1 MEKTTNHKKT
11 FGLIGKNIN
20 YSFSKKY
27 FNEKFEK
34 ENILAT
40 YENFDCQNI
49 HEVQHI
55 LNLNSVNG
63 FNVTIP
69 YKQSIIPFLD
79 TISETAE
86 QIGAVNCIE
95 INSLGKKIGHNTDWK
110 GFKKSI
116 EPFISNNHQKALI
129 LGTGGA
135 SKAVKFALEKI
146 GVSTKLVGR
155 TMTVNQFIYEDLN
168 EIILKEHQII
178 VNTTP
183 LGTFP
188 KVENSPNIPFQF
200 ISNQHL
206 VFDLIYNPNETLFLK
221 KAKNQGA
228 QIVNGYEM
236 LVNQAESAWEIW
248 NKNKV

>member
-1 MEKTTNHKKT
+1 
-11 FGLIGKNIN
+11 
-20 YSFSKKY
+20 
-27 FNEKFEK
+27 
-34 ENILAT
+34 
-40 YENFDCQNI
+40 
-49 HEVQHI
+49 
-55 LNLNSVNG
+55 
-63 FNVTIP
+63 
-69 YKQSIIPFLD
+69 
-79 TISETAE
+79 
-86 QIGAVNCIE
+86 
-95 INSLGKKIGHNTDWK
+95 
-110 GFKKSI
+110 
-116 EPFISNNHQKALI
+116 
-129 LGTGGA
+129 
-135 SKAVKFALEKI
+135 
-146 GVSTKLVGR
+146 
-155 TMTVNQFIYEDLN
+155 MTVNQFIYEDLN

>member
-129 LGTGGA
+129 
-135 SKAVKFALEKI
+135 
-146 GVSTKLVGR
+146 
-155 TMTVNQFIYEDLN
+155 
-168 EIILKEHQII
+168 
-178 VNTTP
+178 
-183 LGTFP
+183 
-188 KVENSPNIPFQF
+188 
-200 ISNQHL
+200 
-206 VFDLIYNPNETLFLK
+206 
-221 KAKNQGA
+221 
-228 QIVNGYEM
+228 
-236 LVNQAESAWEIW
+236 
-248 NKNKV
+248 